1 MMGQHLLLVLRPKVP
16 YIAPAQAPE
25 RSRETW
31 IKCPEKARSRSGQA
45 LVASWSCTDA
55 RPGRVSKEQQDLR
68 RSNRSEKHQNFSE
81 GVPARQV
88 RGKCRITSR
97 QFTSFSCTE
106 DLHPER
112 FFPVKIRSESERGG
126 DLTLD
131 TTQILVRRLNAD
143 GGTWGDPKRLHPN
156 DGDDCEARD
165 TRGRRYPPQRFEVT
179 RPRMLEGFWKGIT
192 AGSNVPPGPAQEAA
206 RALWDGIEGKRPP
219 KPEDVILAINAI
231 RTPWF
236 IQTPI
241 VEALR
246 RHYGQ
251 NARQVGFLEIW
262 VVGPNETLTERLDID
277 STA

>member
-1 MMGQHLLLVLRPKVP
+1 
-16 YIAPAQAPE
+16 
-25 RSRETW
+25 
-31 IKCPEKARSRSGQA
+31 
-45 LVASWSCTDA
+45 
-55 RPGRVSKEQQDLR
+55 
-68 RSNRSEKHQNFSE
+68 
-81 GVPARQV
+81 
-88 RGKCRITSR
+88 
-97 QFTSFSCTE
+97 
-106 DLHPER
+106 
-112 FFPVKIRSESERGG
+112 
-126 DLTLD
+126 
-131 TTQILVRRLNAD
+131 
-143 GGTWGDPKRLHPN
+143 
-156 DGDDCEARD
+156 
-165 TRGRRYPPQRFEVT
+165 
-179 RPRMLEGFWKGIT
+179 MLEGFWKGIT